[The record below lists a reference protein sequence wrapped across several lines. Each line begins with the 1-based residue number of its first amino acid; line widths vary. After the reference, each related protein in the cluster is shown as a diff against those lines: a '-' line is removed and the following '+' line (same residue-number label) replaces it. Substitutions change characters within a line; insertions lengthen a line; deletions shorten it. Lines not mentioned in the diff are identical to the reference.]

1 MTYFFHALLILI
13 LLIIISTEDNLKV
26 VIYVS
31 MFSVISGIL
40 YYLYSAPDVA
50 LAEVAIGSAIVPL
63 IYIISISKH
72 NKEEQ

>member
-1 MTYFFHALLILI
+1 MTYFFHV
-13 LLIIISTEDNLKV
+13 LLIILLFIIISSEDNLRV

-31 MFSVISGIL
+31 MFSVVCGIL

-72 NKEEQ
+72 YKKDQ